1 MSLVICS
8 NEIPGSG
15 VRESQ
20 FQAPFS
26 FHNHL
31 EQPLRIPPNSQVAVQ
46 SLKINKEGSISLR
59 PSTIWYQYFGI
70 AATADNKDKRTSAA
84 HYVDLGIDGNTEATV
99 DSAASNFIQ
108 PALSRGLPNPETFG
122 IPTAAAKRDA
132 SQNDFLGWDLQFSQ
146 RTNGS
151 GLNSRPTT
159 WSNKFGT
166 SGTNGGLSFNSA
178 SNTLTAT
185 GKAGQARSFN
195 QAIGENTP
203 IALNGGE
210 FIVDLTGLKPDG
222 QNVSWGVGLTRCQTE
237 NNSVNV
243 LYNPNGNS
251 TEGTGGRNYYPEIE
265 CDFMVGA
272 FQDFGTSS
280 NRRIYAYHLVEDKDD
295 PGYEATEPL
304 SMENINYIDNG
315 DFDAY
320 YDWSTNST
328 KKQYSKLKYTITNEN
343 VKVELYSEATSK
355 YETMVDITGADATKG
370 KRFKPLCDTCRN
382 LYPFIFIQGK
392 AAGSQ
397 PLITIDKW
405 GGRTISNFEYDRPAN
420 DWWSYLNSVNLQET
434 LGLQID
440 TREFNRFD
448 ATAGAVE
455 HIYKGINASGAF
467 EDYEYSLIVD
477 DTVDFYSDRANAA
490 VFLGY
495 TGQTVVE
502 KSAISTASPPVV
514 SFVSQD
520 TPELKSTTNIFVR
533 LNNYNVKS
541 YNAGQSTSSKIIY
554 AAPRFS
560 TGTDQS
566 VGALFFESPERVY
579 VDLNNPNELVS
590 NMFDISLVNEN
601 NTLATDITGK
611 TVCILHIREKK

>member
-31 EQPLRIPPNSQVAVQ
+31 EQPLRIPPNSEVAVQ
-46 SLKINKEGSISLR
+46 SLKINKEGSVSLR

-84 HYVDLGIDGNTEATV
+84 HYVDLNIEGNTEATV

-108 PALSRGLPNPETFG
+108 PALSRGVPNPETFG
-122 IPTAAAKRDA
+122 IPTASAKRDA
-132 SQNDFLGWDLQFSQ
+132 SLNDFLGWDLQFSQ

-159 WSNKFGT
+159 WTNKFGT

-185 GKAGQARSFN
+185 GKTGQARSFN

-203 IALNGGE
+203 IALNEGE
-210 FIVDLTGLKPDG
+210 FIVDLTGLKQDST
-222 QNVSWGVGLTRCQTE
+222 NVSWGVGLTRCQTE

-243 LYNPNGNS
+243 LYNPNGNQV
-251 TEGTGGRNYYPEIE
+251 EGNGGRNYYPEIE

-280 NRRIYAYHLVEDKDD
+280 NRRLYAYHLVEDKDD
-295 PGYEATEPL
+295 PAYEAEKPL
-304 SMENINYIDNG
+304 SMQNIDYIDNG

-392 AAGSQ
+392 QAGSQ
-397 PLITIDKW
+397 PFITIDKW
-405 GGRTISNFEYDRPAN
+405 GGRTISNFEYDRPDN

-434 LGLQID
+434 LGLQVD

-455 HIYKGINASGAF
+455 HNYKGINASGAF

-495 TGQTVVE
+495 TGQSVVE

>member
-1 MSLVICS
+1 M
-8 NEIPGSG
+8 
-15 VRESQ
+15 
-20 FQAPFS
+20 
-26 FHNHL
+26 
-31 EQPLRIPPNSQVAVQ
+31 
-46 SLKINKEGSISLR
+46 
-59 PSTIWYQYFGI
+59 
-70 AATADNKDKRTSAA
+70 
-84 HYVDLGIDGNTEATV
+84 
-99 DSAASNFIQ
+99 
-108 PALSRGLPNPETFG
+108 
-122 IPTAAAKRDA
+122 
-132 SQNDFLGWDLQFSQ
+132 
-146 RTNGS
+146 
-151 GLNSRPTT
+151 
-159 WSNKFGT
+159 
-166 SGTNGGLSFNSA
+166 
-178 SNTLTAT
+178 
-185 GKAGQARSFN
+185 
-195 QAIGENTP
+195 
-203 IALNGGE
+203 
-210 FIVDLTGLKPDG
+210 
-222 QNVSWGVGLTRCQTE
+222 
-237 NNSVNV
+237 
-243 LYNPNGNS
+243 
-251 TEGTGGRNYYPEIE
+251 YYPEIE

-280 NRRIYAYHLVEDKDD
+280 NRRLYAYHLVEDKDD
-295 PGYEATEPL
+295 PAYEAEKPL
-304 SMENINYIDNG
+304 SMQNIDYIDNG

-392 AAGSQ
+392 QAGSQ
-397 PLITIDKW
+397 PFITIDKW
-405 GGRTISNFEYDRPAN
+405 GGRTISNFEYDRPDN

-434 LGLQID
+434 LGLQVD

-448 ATAGAVE
+448 TTAGAVE
-455 HIYKGINASGAF
+455 HNYKGINASGAF

-495 TGQTVVE
+495 TGQSVVE